1 MACRSKAM
9 LRWDSAASR
18 SARSGV
24 VTGIPST
31 TLTSSGPSAAAVVR
45 SHSHQYDL
53 LPPCKFNLGTT
64 FRSLL
69 QYCPSRGQFLPTGQD
84 PRHAHHPLWSPSRR
98 LDSLPTMSLAG
109 RNDRCPCG
117 SGRKYK
123 HCCLRTASAAPAT
136 STYTAADRTNALA
149 KLIRF
154 SQRPYFT
161 EAAWFAMELFQPGQP
176 DENQS
181 PEVEEQT
188 MVAFTSWFVFDLDP
202 GADGRGMIASE
213 FLAWSGANLSTA
225 ERTWL
230 TRMSESAV
238 RLYEVQQVDPG
249 RGLTLLDLGSDES
262 CWVEER
268 AGSRQ
273 IVQWDLL
280 AVRVVPG
287 SEGGLVAEG
296 LPYLFPRKAREAIL
310 HQLKL
315 ELKEFR
321 RAFPDRDDTMVYK
334 CLAPT
339 FHQLW
344 LDHVVRRPAP
354 ILTTVEGDPFAFTK
368 VVFDCD
374 DPDQVTSRLSAHDE
388 FFFDEKD
395 GVFVWIEP
403 DGVHDRVLGR
413 IAVKRRRLTLETTS
427 EARAERCR
435 ALLENT
441 FGNAIRYRATAT
453 ETLDEAMAHKK
464 SRADRSTKPPPET
477 QAMLT
482 EFLTE
487 HYRDWPDHPLPAL
500 AGRTPRHAARLKTQR
515 AKVVAIVKDLEH
527 HMAQDRRDGKP
538 AIDLDWLWDDLGL
551 ERPGLAAKSE

>member
-1 MACRSKAM
+1 
-9 LRWDSAASR
+9 
-18 SARSGV
+18 
-24 VTGIPST
+24 
-31 TLTSSGPSAAAVVR
+31 
-45 SHSHQYDL
+45 
-53 LPPCKFNLGTT
+53 
-64 FRSLL
+64 
-69 QYCPSRGQFLPTGQD
+69 
-84 PRHAHHPLWSPSRR
+84 
-98 LDSLPTMSLAG
+98 
-109 RNDRCPCG
+109 
-117 SGRKYK
+117 
-123 HCCLRTASAAPAT
+123 
-136 STYTAADRTNALA
+136 
-149 KLIRF
+149 
-154 SQRPYFT
+154 
-161 EAAWFAMELFQPGQP
+161 
-176 DENQS
+176 
-181 PEVEEQT
+181 
-188 MVAFTSWFVFDLDP
+188 
-202 GADGRGMIASE
+202 MIASE

-238 RLYEVQQVDPG
+238 RLYEVQQVEPG

-268 AGSRQ
+268 AASRQ
-273 IVQWDLL
+273 IVKWDLL

-287 SEGGLVAEG
+287 SGDGLVLEG

-321 RAFPDRDDTMVYK
+321 RAFPDRDDTTVYK

-344 LDHVVRRPAP
+344 LDHVVHRPAP
-354 ILTTVEGDPFAFTK
+354 ILTTVEGDLFAFTK

-413 IAVKRRRLTLETTS
+413 ISVKRRRLTLETTS

-441 FGNAIRYRATAT
+441 FGNSIRYRATAT
-453 ETLDEAMAHKK
+453 ETLDEAMAHEKP
-464 SRADRSTKPPPET
+464 RADRSAKPPPET

-527 HMAQDRRDGKP
+527 HMAQDRRNGKP

-551 ERPGLAAKSE
+551 ERPGEATKSE

>member
-1 MACRSKAM
+1 M
-9 LRWDSAASR
+9 
-18 SARSGV
+18 
-24 VTGIPST
+24 T
-31 TLTSSGPSAAAVVR
+31 
-45 SHSHQYDL
+45 
-53 LPPCKFNLGTT
+53 
-64 FRSLL
+64 
-69 QYCPSRGQFLPTGQD
+69 
-84 PRHAHHPLWSPSRR
+84 
-98 LDSLPTMSLAG
+98 LAG

-123 HCCLRTASAAPAT
+123 HCCLRTVSAAQST

-154 SQRPYFT
+154 SQRPQFT
-161 EAAWFAMELFQPGQP
+161 EAAWFATELFQLGQP
-176 DENQS
+176 EATQS

-213 FLAWSGANLSTA
+213 FLTWSGANLSTA

-238 RLYEVQQVDPG
+238 RLYEVQQVEPG
-249 RGLTLLDLGSDES
+249 RGLTLLDLGSDET

-287 SEGGLVAEG
+287 SGDGLVLEG

-344 LDHVVRRPAP
+344 LDHVVHRPAP
-354 ILTTVEGDPFAFTK
+354 ILTTVEGDLFAFTK
-368 VVFDCD
+368 AVFDCD

-453 ETLDEAMAHKK
+453 ETLDEAMANNQP
-464 SRADRSTKPPPET
+464 RADRSAKPPPET

-515 AKVVAIVKDLEH
+515 AKVVAILKDMEH
-527 HMAQDRRDGKP
+527 HMAQDRRNGKP
-538 AIDLDWLWDDLGL
+538 AIDVGWLWDDLGL
-551 ERPGLAAKSE
+551 ERPGEAAKSE